1 MKLLDGL
8 AFIGLRLPGSK
19 RRAQLRSAWTHPG
32 DADGWSASWYFDQ
45 IRKRLNPAAVV
56 DEKTWSDLEFPRFF
70 KEIDTTVSLIGRQ
83 YLFAQLRIYEYEKAK
98 LDERHHGCEILQG
111 NRELREHIQL
121 ALRPLE
127 LDSAAYIADLLIGP
141 EPNRVPHGQLVLPWM
156 MLTLVAVGSALA
168 HLIPFWLC
176 AVLLAINIIISI
188 KISAQLTHNVD
199 ALLGLARMLGAA
211 KRICAVRGAGKFSLL
226 DRLVSEAQKREEL
239 RSQIKSLAAWEI
251 LRSSFVGGLAVAADV
266 LFLSKLA
273 LYVRSIDRFA
283 SSRAEWLST
292 FQLIGAVD
300 ASIAV
305 ASFLCRY
312 PKHCRP
318 GTSESTI
325 AIENGYHA
333 FISNP
338 VKNSINLT
346 NRSALVTGSNMT
358 GKTTFIKMV
367 ATNAILGHT
376 LGICLADR
384 ATLPRSPVR
393 ALVRGDQSVA
403 EGKSRYFAEAQ
414 AIRDFISEAAT
425 GACRIFILDEPFS
438 GTNTIERI
446 AIAKAVLRAIGT
458 SAQVLVTTHD
468 VELQHLLGVQF
479 ELFHFQENPAVEGF
493 FDHDLH
499 SGASTQR
506 NAIRVLERLGY
517 PASIIAEALAT
528 VVAIDAPK
536 MPSGDMAP
544 PSHNH
549 SNGPGVA

>member
-19 RRAQLRSAWTHPG
+19 RRAQLRAAGTHPG

-70 KEIDTTVSLIGRQ
+70 KAIDTTISLIGRQ
-83 YLFAQLRIYEYEKAK
+83 YLFAQLRIYEYEKVE
-98 LDERHHGCEILQG
+98 LDDRHHAYEVLQS

-141 EPNRVPHGQLVLPWM
+141 EPKRVPHAQLVLPWM
-156 MLTLVAVGSALA
+156 LLTLVAVGSALA

-176 AVLLAINIIISI
+176 AVPLAINIIISI
-188 KISAQLTHNVD
+188 KISAQLGHNVD
-199 ALLGLARMLGAA
+199 ALMGLARMLGAA
-211 KRICAVRGAGKFSLL
+211 KRISAVRGAVKFSFL
-226 DRLVSEAQKREEL
+226 DRLVSEAQKREVL
-239 RSQIKSLAAWEI
+239 RSQIKSLAALEI
-251 LRSSFVGGLAVAADV
+251 LRSSFVGGFTVAADV

-283 SSRAEWLST
+283 RCRAEWLST
-292 FQLIGAVD
+292 FQLVGAVD

-305 ASFLCRY
+305 ANFLCRY

-318 GTSESTI
+318 GTSDSTI

-338 VKNSINLT
+338 VRNSINLA

-367 ATNAILGHT
+367 AMNVILGHT
-376 LGICLADR
+376 LGICLADW

-414 AIRDFISEAAT
+414 TIRDFIAEAAT
-425 GACRIFILDEPFS
+425 GACRIFVLDEPFS
-438 GTNTIERI
+438 GTNTVERI
-446 AIAKAVLRAIGT
+446 AVAKAVLRAIGAN
-458 SAQVLVTTHD
+458 AQVLVTTHD

-479 ELFHFQENPAVEGF
+479 ELFYFQENPAVEGF
-493 FDHDLH
+493 FDHELH
-499 SGASTQR
+499 MGASTQR
-506 NAIRVLERLGY
+506 NAIRVLERLET
-517 PASIIAEALAT
+517 PATIIAEALAP
-528 VVAIDAPK
+528 AA
-536 MPSGDMAP
+536 GAP
-544 PSHNH
+544 PDS
-549 SNGPGVA
+549 PRR

>member
-8 AFIGLRLPGSK
+8 FAFAGMLIPGSK
-19 RRAQLRSAWTHPG
+19 RRAALRSGWTHPG
-32 DADGWSASWYFDQ
+32 DADGWSASWYFDLL
-45 IRKRLNPAAVV
+45 RKRLDPAAVV

-70 KEIDTTVSLIGRQ
+70 KAIDTTVSLIGRQ
-83 YLFAQLRIYEYEKAK
+83 YLFAQLRIYEYEKAE
-98 LDERHHGCEILQG
+98 LDDRHHTYEVLQG
-111 NRELREHIQL
+111 NRELRENIQL

-141 EPNRVPHGQLVLPWM
+141 EPKRVPHARLVLPWM
-156 MLTLVAVGSALA
+156 LLTLVAVGAALA
-168 HLIPFWLC
+168 HLIPLWIC
-176 AVLLAINIIISI
+176 AVLFAINLSISI
-188 KISAQLTHNVD
+188 TMNRQLDHNVE

-211 KRICAVRGAGKFSLL
+211 KRISVVRGAVKFSLL
-226 DRLVSEAQKREEL
+226 DRLVSETQKRELL
-239 RSQIKSLAAWEI
+239 RSQIKSLAAIEI
-251 LRSSFVGGLAVAADV
+251 IRSSFVGGLAVAANL
-266 LFLSKLA
+266 LFLLKLA
-273 LYVRSIDRFA
+273 LYASAIDRVA
-283 SSRAEWLST
+283 GSRAEWLST

-318 GTSESTI
+318 GTSDSTI

-338 VKNSINLT
+338 VKNSINLA
-346 NRSALVTGSNMT
+346 NHSALVTGSNMT

-367 ATNAILGHT
+367 AMNAILGHT

-414 AIRDFISEAAT
+414 AILDFIAEAAT

-438 GTNTIERI
+438 GTNTVERI
-446 AIAKAVLRAIGT
+446 AVAKAVLRAIGT

-493 FDHDLH
+493 FDHELH

-528 VVAIDAPK
+528 VVAVDAPK
-536 MPSGDMAP
+536 MPPADISSAILQSLERP
-544 PSHNH
+544 
-549 SNGPGVA
+549 